1 MTGAE
6 RVQRRLTYIGKRIA
20 ASGRLVGFWVDDEG
34 NEYGYRKSLGPAAP
48 GTRYDVTVAPEG
60 GIFLAGEEAPRY
72 VDRLPLDDSRV
83 LEWTAR
89 DRAAQVAHAL
99 QARARREAATDAL
112 ELACRPLQELYAAER
127 TAVGRSA
134 LLAALIQQISR
145 PLSRSTAAGAH

>member
-1 MTGAE
+1 MTDAE
-6 RVQRRLTYIGKRIA
+6 RVQRRLTYMGKRIA
-20 ASGRLVGFWVDDEG
+20 ASGRLVGFWVDEEG
-34 NEYGYRKSLGPAAP
+34 NEYGYRTPLGPAAP

-72 VDRLPLDDSRV
+72 VDRLPVDDGRV

-89 DRAAQVAHAL
+89 ERAAQVAHAL

-112 ELACRPLQELYAAER
+112 ELAC
-127 TAVGRSA
+127 SA
-134 LLAALIQQISR
+134 LLAALIQQITR